1 MLSNDINTGLIA
13 LVDKHYLH
21 FLKTLLTSLRKT
33 NHKITAFVC
42 LININKGEKLENDLR
57 LIYENISFS
66 YLSKD
71 FVSESERRAFCSNYR
86 VMFIKEILNQPLN
99 LLIYFDA
106 DSIIRKDLTLA
117 DINPASDIE
126 ILMRDSDDSRFK
138 VATGAMIIKNNNQS
152 KLFFKHWEKNIYP
165 KLFKWFSDQI
175 TCYET
180 IEELSNDVVVCQIDE
195 RLIDWKFINSS
206 IVWAGKGNR
215 KYKNILYRLET
226 LKIRTKNNVLQN
238 IINRIQECLY

>member
-13 LVDKHYLH
+13 LVDKQYLH

-66 YLSKD
+66 YLSRD
-71 FVSESERRAFCSNYR
+71 FVSDAERRAFCSNYR
-86 VMFIKEILNQPLN
+86 VMFIKEILNKQLN
-99 LLIYFDA
+99 LLIYLDA
-106 DSIIRKDLTLA
+106 DSIIRKNLTLA
-117 DINPASDIE
+117 NINPSSDIE
-126 ILMRDSDDSRFK
+126 ILMRDSNDSRFK
-138 VATGAMIIKNNNQS
+138 VATGAMIIKNNSQS
-152 KLFFKHWEKNIYP
+152 KLFFKHWEKNIHL
-165 KLFKWFSDQI
+165 KQFKWFSDQI

-206 IVWAGKGNR
+206 IIWAGKGNR
-215 KYKNILYRLET
+215 KYRNILYRLET
-226 LKIRTKNNVLQN
+226 IKIRTKNNVLQN
-238 IINRIQECLY
+238 IINRIQECIN